1 MIYKKN
7 IFDTFFAILYNMNN
21 CVDAYNRHVKT
32 MSRLIVKKT
41 AGTPDEWEFYRNNSR
56 LSTLISAD
64 PIYLIKNTG
73 QYLLEYAEPIKKQN
87 WAAFREVSIEDSVNK
102 NHQQL
107 GNEKSTVLEMLTKIP
122 QLVEKMSDN
131 EAAVLSTSIS
141 GMLDTY
147 CDFVRILS
155 AAN

>member
-1 MIYKKN
+1 
-7 IFDTFFAILYNMNN
+7 
-21 CVDAYNRHVKT
+21 

-41 AGTPDEWEFYRNNSR
+41 VGTSDEWEFYRNNSR

-87 WAAFREVSIEDSVNK
+87 WAAFKNVSIEDSVNK
-102 NHQQL
+102 NQQL
-107 GNEKSTVLEMLTKIP
+107 GNEKSTIIEMLTKLP
-122 QLVEKMSDN
+122 QLVEKMTEK
-131 EAAVLSTSIS
+131 EADMLATSIS

-155 AAN
+155 AQ